1 MNGIK
6 WSFWQNVN
14 HFMVK
19 EYEPLLIFIE
29 DHIFDKILLYGS
41 FHFLFMSLEYIWS
54 EVFISNRVM
63 IIFQNSGDLCFLH
76 GIYICSLFRT
86 YVGKILM
93 VQRRIWYVTKNDE
106 TNRSSS
112 WYVNVLWKIES
123 SSKTVWETQNLNVY
137 QVSLQDSILNFLT

>member
-29 DHIFDKILLYGS
+29 DHIFDKILSFGS

-54 EVFISNRVM
+54 EVFISYRAM
-63 IIFQNSGDLCFLH
+63 ILFQNSGDLCFLH

-86 YVGKILM
+86 YVGKTLM
-93 VQRRIWYVTKNDE
+93 VQRRIWYVTKKDE
-106 TNRSSS
+106 INRSSS

-123 SSKTVWETQNLNVY
+123 SLKTVSETQNLNVY

>member
-29 DHIFDKILLYGS
+29 DHIFDKILSFGS
-41 FHFLFMSLEYIWS
+41 FHFLFMPLEYIWS
-54 EVFISNRVM
+54 EVFISYRVM
-63 IIFQNSGDLCFLH
+63 ILFQNSEDLCFLH